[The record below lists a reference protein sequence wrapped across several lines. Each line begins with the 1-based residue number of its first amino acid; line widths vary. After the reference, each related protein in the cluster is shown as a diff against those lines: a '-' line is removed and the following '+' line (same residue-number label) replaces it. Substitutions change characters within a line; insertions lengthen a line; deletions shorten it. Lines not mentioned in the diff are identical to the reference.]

1 MRSGLS
7 GADRKNLSWALSA
20 RGAGRRI
27 LEAKGWCCMQQKRP
41 VDMDAVITRLEL
53 GRHVLQKQQNPA
65 PAT

>member
-1 MRSGLS
+1 MDLNNKVPQLVS
-7 GADRKNLSWALSA
+7 NLVMDCVST
-20 RGAGRRI
+20 R
-27 LEAKGWCCMQQKRP
+27 QQKRP